1 MTYGGDIF
9 GNICSSI
16 AKGAAR
22 VEKDIKSAVGD
33 TGGTDTSTGT
43 TTTAPPPP
51 PPPPTPSTAMGTGA
65 AGSVESFVLKNH
77 RNRYNQG
84 YNTGGCPLASNDT
97 SYNYSDYAAY

>member
-1 MTYGGDIF
+1 
-9 GNICSSI
+9 
-16 AKGAAR
+16 
-22 VEKDIKSAVGD
+22 
-33 TGGTDTSTGT
+33 
-43 TTTAPPPP
+43 
-51 PPPPTPSTAMGTGA
+51 MGTGA